1 MKAARQ
7 ITTLAAALASV
18 ALITSGAQA
27 AERPD
32 DRGGMI
38 GVGSTQ
44 GVAVA
49 PDAFERAVGRSTV
62 GVPVP
67 DAFERAAA
75 RALAGDVN
83 VRPDDRASARG
94 PGALTP
100 TAVSTSTG
108 SLDESFASD
117 EAALGAVAGFGLLVL
132 GTLALLTFR
141 RRRMILR

>member
-1 MKAARQ
+1 V
-7 ITTLAAALASV
+7 ITG
-18 ALITSGAQA
+18 GAQA

-49 PDAFERAVGRSTV
+49 PDAFERAVLRSTAI
-62 GVPVP
+62 VPGP
-67 DAFERAAA
+67 DAFERAVG

-100 TAVSTSTG
+100 TVVSTSTG
-108 SLDESFASD
+108 SFDEPFAWGD
-117 EAALGAVAGFGLLVL
+117 AALGAVAGYGLLAL
-132 GTLALLTFR
+132 GGLAMVTLR
-141 RRRMILR
+141 NRRMILR